1 MLRISESVAKERHQE
16 QQYKDVEARAAWA
29 RARAEKISAMNSLQE
44 VKSTIHLSR
53 DFKPLKKIEELFPR
67 ISKCHSSDLI
77 FDAS

>member
-16 QQYKDVEARAAWA
+16 QQYKDVEARPAW
-29 RARAEKISAMNSLQE
+29 ARAEKISAMNSLQE